1 MVLIQ
6 EDRFLL
12 IPFSAASPR
21 QGQGDPLSPTPHPV
35 KAQIDFFS
43 IGGEGGNKASS
54 KGTYWFFFRLVVI
67 RRIQIRRLGK
77 AVSFCLY

>member
-21 QGQGDPLSPTPHPV
+21 QGQGDPPSPTPHPV
-35 KAQIDFFS
+35 KAQIDFN
-43 IGGEGGNKASS
+43 GGNKASS